1 MKKILIIT
9 DTTDK
14 QTNGVVRTLK
24 TTVNLLCKDFDV
36 HWITPDHFKTIA
48 LPVYKEIDISLNIYA
63 IGGKLE
69 NIDPDYIHIATEG
82 PVGLA
87 GKLYC
92 DKKGYNYTTSYH
104 SKFPEFLYDMFS
116 IPVKL
121 TYPYFKWF
129 HAKSKA
135 VLIPTEQIKSQLESK
150 GFKNLIIWCRGV
162 DTNTFNPTHR
172 FRGTT
177 PLIKYILCVSRV
189 SKEKGLDDFCQIS
202 VPDEYYKVL
211 VGDGPYLEELK
222 NKYHAEKIE
231 FLGKKTGTALS
242 QIYADADVFIFPS
255 ITDTFGLT
263 QLESIASGVPVLA
276 YKNTASSE
284 IINDGI
290 SGWLVD
296 TFNIDAIMKALTL
309 DRNNVSKEADKWSW
323 ETCTEVFKNNLVL
336 K

>member
-1 MKKILIIT
+1 
-9 DTTDK
+9 
-14 QTNGVVRTLK
+14 
-24 TTVNLLCKDFDV
+24 
-36 HWITPDHFKTIA
+36 
-48 LPVYKEIDISLNIYA
+48 
-63 IGGKLE
+63 
-69 NIDPDYIHIATEG
+69 
-82 PVGLA
+82 
-87 GKLYC
+87 
-92 DKKGYNYTTSYH
+92 
-104 SKFPEFLYDMFS
+104 
-116 IPVKL
+116 
-121 TYPYFKWF
+121 
-129 HAKSKA
+129 
-135 VLIPTEQIKSQLESK
+135 
-150 GFKNLIIWCRGV
+150 
-162 DTNTFNPTHR
+162 
-172 FRGTT
+172 
-177 PLIKYILCVSRV
+177 V

-255 ITDTFGLT
+255 KTDTFGLT

-276 YKNTASSE
+276 YKDTASSE